1 MGFWHVGSMAECTK
15 VRSRYPLSAAAAS
28 SPEFTERA
36 NVCICTYNFNTDEVQ
51 SMSAFFAERALLATG
66 WARNVRF
73 EVSDEGLLT
82 QVLSD
87 SDAHGAEVLKGPVVP
102 GMPNLHSHA
111 FQRAMAGLAEVAGN
125 PNDSFWTW
133 RDLMYRLVGKISP
146 EQLGVIARQLYI
158 EMLKGGFT
166 SVAEFHYVHQDSA
179 GQPYANPAELALQ
192 ISQAASSAG
201 IGLTLLPVLYS
212 HSGFGGQAPNEGQ
225 RRFIHS
231 TESYLSL
238 QAQLK
243 PLLAAQPA
251 QALGLCF
258 HSLRAVT
265 PQQMSEVLA
274 ASDKACPVHIHIA
287 EQQKE
292 VDDCLAWSGR
302 RPLQWLYE
310 NVDVDQRW
318 CLVHATHAD
327 AGEVASM
334 ARSAAVAGL
343 CLTTEANLGDGIFP
357 AVDYIAQ
364 GGRWGIGSDS
374 HVSLSV
380 VEELRWLEY
389 GQRLRD
395 QRRNRLYRIDQ
406 PMVGRT
412 LFDAALVGGA
422 QAMGQNIGALTV
434 GQRADW
440 LVLDGNDPYLATAT
454 DDGILN
460 RWLFAGGDRQ
470 IRDVLVNGQWVIR
483 DGRHAGEEQSSR
495 AFAAVLRELLG

>member
-1 MGFWHVGSMAECTK
+1 
-15 VRSRYPLSAAAAS
+15 
-28 SPEFTERA
+28 
-36 NVCICTYNFNTDEVQ
+36 
-51 SMSAFFAERALLATG
+51 MSVFFAERVLLPAG
-66 WARNVRF
+66 WANNVRF
-73 EVSDEGLLT
+73 EVSADGFLT
-82 QVLSD
+82 KVQAD
-87 SDAHGAEVLKGPVVP
+87 SERQGAELINGPVLP

-133 RDLMYRLVGKISP
+133 RDLMYRLVGQISP
-146 EQLGVIARQLYI
+146 QQLGVIARQLYI

-166 SVAEFHYVHQDSA
+166 SVAEFHYVHQDTD
-179 GQPYANPAELALQ
+179 GKPYADPAELALQ
-192 ISQAASSAG
+192 VSQAASSVG
-201 IGLTLLPVLYS
+201 IGMTLLPVLYT
-212 HSGFGGQAPNEGQ
+212 HSGFGGLAPNEGQ
-225 RRFIHS
+225 RRFINS
-231 TESYLSL
+231 THSYLDL
-238 QAQLK
+238 QSRLK
-243 PLLAAQPA
+243 PIIESQPA

-265 PQQMSEVLA
+265 PQQISEVMA
-274 ASDKACPVHIHIA
+274 ASDKQCPVHIHIA

-292 VDDCLAWSGR
+292 VDDCLTWSGR

-310 NVDVDQRW
+310 NVDVDERW
-318 CLVHATHAD
+318 CLVHATHAEAD
-327 AGEVASM
+327 EVASM
-334 ARSAAVAGL
+334 AKSRAVAGL

-395 QRRNRLYRIDQ
+395 QRRNRLYRPDQ

-412 LFDAALVGGA
+412 LDDAALGGGA
-422 QAMGQNIGALTV
+422 QPIGALEV
-434 GQRADW
+434 GKRADW
-440 LVLDGNDPYLATAT
+440 LVLDGNDPYLATASG
-454 DDGILN
+454 DAILN

-470 IRDVLVNGQWVIR
+470 IREVMVGGRWVIR
-483 DGRHAGEEQSSR
+483 DGRHADEEESSR
-495 AFAAVLRELLG
+495 AFAQVLRELLG

>member
-1 MGFWHVGSMAECTK
+1 
-15 VRSRYPLSAAAAS
+15 
-28 SPEFTERA
+28 
-36 NVCICTYNFNTDEVQ
+36 
-51 SMSAFFAERALLATG
+51 MSAFFAERALLPDG
-66 WARNVRF
+66 WASDVRL
-73 EVSDEGLLT
+73 EVSPEGILT
-82 QVLSD
+82 RIQINAD
-87 SDAHGAEVLKGPVVP
+87 RQGAEVVSGPMLP

-133 RDLMYRLVGKISP
+133 RDLMYRLVGRITP
-146 EQLGVIARQLYI
+146 QQLGVIARQLYI
-158 EMLKGGFT
+158 EMLKGGYT
-166 SVAEFHYVHQDSA
+166 SVAEFHYVHQDVT
-179 GQPYANPAELALQ
+179 GKLYADPAELALQ

-231 TESYLSL
+231 TDSYLDL
-238 QAQLK
+238 QARLQ
-243 PLLAAQPA
+243 PIVAGQTAQR
-251 QALGLCF
+251 LGLCF

-265 PQQMSEVLA
+265 PEQISAVLA
-274 ASDKACPVHIHIA
+274 ASDSDCPVHIHIA

-292 VDDCLAWSGR
+292 VDDCLSWSGR

-310 NVDVDQRW
+310 NTPVDNRW
-318 CLVHATHAD
+318 CLVHATHAETD
-327 AGEVASM
+327 EVTLM
-334 ARSAAVAGL
+334 ANSGAVAGL

-395 QRRNRLYRIDQ
+395 QRRNRLYRSDQ

-412 LFDAALVGGA
+412 LMDAALAGGA
-422 QAMGQNIGALTV
+422 QALGQEIGALEI
-434 GQRADW
+434 GKRADW
-440 LVLDGNDPYLATAT
+440 LVLDGKDPYIATAT
-454 DDGILN
+454 GDAILN

-470 IRDVLVNGQWVIR
+470 IRDVAVAGRWVIR
-483 DGRHAGEEQSSR
+483 EGRHADEEQSAQ
-495 AFAAVLRELLG
+495 AFAQVLSALLG

>member
-1 MGFWHVGSMAECTK
+1 
-15 VRSRYPLSAAAAS
+15 
-28 SPEFTERA
+28 
-36 NVCICTYNFNTDEVQ
+36 
-51 SMSAFFAERALLATG
+51 MSVFFAERALLPTG
-66 WARNVRF
+66 WANNVRF
-73 EVSDEGLLT
+73 EVGADGFLIKV
-82 QVLSD
+82 QA
-87 SDAHGAEVLKGPVVP
+87 DAEREGAELINGPVVP

-133 RDLMYRLVGKISP
+133 RDLMYRLAGQISP

-166 SVAEFHYVHQDSA
+166 SVAEFHYVHHDTD
-179 GQPYANPAELALQ
+179 GKPYANAAELALRV
-192 ISQAASSAG
+192 SAAASSVG

-225 RRFIHS
+225 RRFINS
-231 TESYLSL
+231 TQGYLDL
-238 QAQLK
+238 QASLR
-243 PLLAAQPA
+243 PIIHTQPT

-265 PQQMSEVLA
+265 AQQISDVLA
-274 ASDKACPVHIHIA
+274 ASDQQCPVHIHIA

-292 VDDCLAWSGR
+292 VDDCLSWSGR

-318 CLVHATHAD
+318 CLVHATHAQAD
-327 AGEVASM
+327 EVALM
-334 ARSAAVAGL
+334 ANSKAVAGL

-357 AVDYIAQ
+357 AVDYIVQ

-395 QRRNRLYRIDQ
+395 QRRNRLYRSDQ

-412 LFDAALVGGA
+412 LYDAALLGGA
-422 QAMGQNIGALTV
+422 QAMGQPIGALEV
-434 GQRADW
+434 GKRADL
-440 LVLDGNDPYLATAT
+440 LVLDGNDPYLATASG
-454 DDGILN
+454 DAILN

-470 IRDVLVNGQWVIR
+470 IRDVMVNGLWVIS
-483 DGRHAGEEQSSR
+483 DGRHADEEDSSR
-495 AFAAVLRELLG
+495 AFAQVLREMLG

>member
-1 MGFWHVGSMAECTK
+1 
-15 VRSRYPLSAAAAS
+15 
-28 SPEFTERA
+28 
-36 NVCICTYNFNTDEVQ
+36 
-51 SMSAFFAERALLATG
+51 MSVFFAERVLLPAG
-66 WARNVRF
+66 WANNVRF
-73 EVSDEGLLT
+73 EVSADGFLT
-82 QVLSD
+82 KVQAD
-87 SDAHGAEVLKGPVVP
+87 SERQGAELINGPVLP

-133 RDLMYRLVGKISP
+133 RDLMYRLVGQISP
-146 EQLGVIARQLYI
+146 QQLGVIARQLYI

-166 SVAEFHYVHQDSA
+166 SVAEFHYVHQDTD
-179 GQPYANPAELALQ
+179 GRPYTDPAELALQ
-192 ISQAASSAG
+192 VSQAASSVG
-201 IGLTLLPVLYS
+201 IGMTLLPVLYT
-212 HSGFGGQAPNEGQ
+212 HSGFGGLAPNEGQ
-225 RRFIHS
+225 RRFINS
-231 TESYLSL
+231 THSYLDL
-238 QAQLK
+238 QSRLK
-243 PLLAAQPA
+243 PIIESQPA

-265 PQQMSEVLA
+265 PQQISEVMA
-274 ASDKACPVHIHIA
+274 ASDQQCPVHIHIA

-292 VDDCLAWSGR
+292 VDDCLTWSGR

-310 NVDVDQRW
+310 NVDVDERW
-318 CLVHATHAD
+318 CLVHATHAEPD
-327 AGEVASM
+327 EVASM
-334 ARSAAVAGL
+334 AKSRAVAGL

-395 QRRNRLYRIDQ
+395 QRRNRLYRPDQ

-412 LFDAALVGGA
+412 LYDAALVGGA
-422 QAMGQNIGALTV
+422 QAIGQPIGALEV
-434 GQRADW
+434 GKRADW
-440 LVLDGNDPYLATAT
+440 LVLDGNDPYLATASG
-454 DDGILN
+454 DAILN

-470 IRDVLVNGQWVIR
+470 LREVMVGGRWVIR
-483 DGRHAGEEQSSR
+483 DGRHADEEESSR
-495 AFAAVLRELLG
+495 AFAQVLRELLG

>member
-1 MGFWHVGSMAECTK
+1 
-15 VRSRYPLSAAAAS
+15 
-28 SPEFTERA
+28 
-36 NVCICTYNFNTDEVQ
+36 
-51 SMSAFFAERALLATG
+51 MSVFFAERALLPTG
-66 WARNVRF
+66 WSANVRI
-73 EVSDEGLLT
+73 EVGADGCLT
-82 QVLSD
+82 QITAN
-87 SDAHGAEVLKGPVVP
+87 SDAQGAEYLSGPVLP

-146 EQLGVIARQLYI
+146 EQLGVIARQLYL
-158 EMLKGGFT
+158 EMLKAGYT
-166 SVAEFHYVHQDSA
+166 SVAEFHYVHHDLS
-179 GQPYANPAELALQ
+179 GQPYANSAELALR
-192 ISQAASSAG
+192 ISEAARSAG

-225 RRFIHS
+225 RRFINS
-231 TESYLSL
+231 TEQYLKL
-238 QAQLK
+238 QQQLK
-243 PLLAAQPA
+243 PLLSQQPA

-265 PQQMSEVLA
+265 PEQIHEVLQ
-274 ASDKACPVHIHIA
+274 ASDTACPVHIHIA

-292 VDDCLAWSGR
+292 VDDCLSWSGK
-302 RPLQWLYE
+302 RPIQWLYD
-310 NVDVDQRW
+310 NVEVDQRW
-318 CLVHATHAD
+318 CLVHATHAN
-327 AGEVASM
+327 AHEVQRM
-334 ARSAAVAGL
+334 AQSKAVAGL

-357 AVDYIAQ
+357 AVDYLAQ
-364 GGRWGIGSDS
+364 GGRMGIGSDS

-395 QRRNRLYRIDQ
+395 QRRNRMYRSDQ

-412 LFDAALVGGA
+412 LYDAALAGGA
-422 QAMGQNIGALTV
+422 QAMGQAVAGLAV

-440 LVLDGNDPYLATAT
+440 LVLDGNDPYLATAQ
-454 DDGILN
+454 DDAILN

-470 IRDVLVNGQWVIR
+470 VRDVMANGQWVVR
-483 DGRHAGEEQSSR
+483 DGRHADEQVSSR
-495 AFAAVLRELLG
+495 DFTRVLRELLG

>member
-1 MGFWHVGSMAECTK
+1 M
-15 VRSRYPLSAAAAS
+15 P
-28 SPEFTERA
+28 
-36 NVCICTYNFNTDEVQ
+36 
-51 SMSAFFAERALLATG
+51 AFFAERALLPGG
-66 WARNVRF
+66 WAENVRL
-73 EVSDEGLLT
+73 EVSADGLLSSV
-82 QVLSD
+82 QA
-87 SDAHGAEVLKGPVVP
+87 DADRQSAERVSGPLLP

-125 PNDSFWTW
+125 PSDSFWTW
-133 RDLMYRLVGKISP
+133 RDLMYRLVGKISAP
-146 EQLGVIARQLYI
+146 QVGVIARQLYI

-166 SVAEFHYVHQDSA
+166 SVAEFHYVHQDTN
-179 GQPYANPAELALQ
+179 GKPYADPAELALQ
-192 ISQAASSAG
+192 ISQAATSAG

-231 TESYLSL
+231 TESYLDL
-238 QAQLK
+238 QARLRPVITAQ
-243 PLLAAQPA
+243 AAQN
-251 QALGLCF
+251 LGLCF

-265 PQQMSEVLA
+265 PQQIGEVLA
-274 ASDKACPVHIHIA
+274 ASDRQCPVHIHIA

-292 VDDCLAWSGR
+292 VDDCLSWSGR

-310 NVDVDQRW
+310 NVAVDQRW
-318 CLVHATHAD
+318 CLVHATHAEPD
-327 AGEVASM
+327 EVALM
-334 ARSAAVAGL
+334 AQSGSVAGL

-357 AVDYIAQ
+357 AVDYIAR

-374 HVSLSV
+374 HVSVSV

-395 QRRNRLYRIDQ
+395 QRRNRLYRSDQ

-412 LFDAALVGGA
+412 LFDAALSGGA
-422 QAMGQNIGALTV
+422 QALGQSIGRLEV

-440 LVLDGNDPYLATAT
+440 VVLDGSDPYLATASG
-454 DDGILN
+454 DAILN

-470 IRDVLVNGQWVIR
+470 VRDVLVNGRWVVR
-483 DGRHAGEEQSSR
+483 EGRHAAEEESSR
-495 AFAAVLRELLG
+495 AFAQVLKELLG

>member
-1 MGFWHVGSMAECTK
+1 
-15 VRSRYPLSAAAAS
+15 
-28 SPEFTERA
+28 
-36 NVCICTYNFNTDEVQ
+36 
-51 SMSAFFAERALLATG
+51 MSVFFAERALLPAG
-66 WARNVRF
+66 WANNVRF
-73 EVSDEGLLT
+73 EVSADGFLT
-82 QVLSD
+82 KVQAD
-87 SDAHGAEVLKGPVVP
+87 SERQGAELINGPVLP

-133 RDLMYRLVGKISP
+133 RDLMYRLVGQISP
-146 EQLGVIARQLYI
+146 EQLGIIARQLYI

-166 SVAEFHYVHQDSA
+166 SVAEFHYVHQDTN
-179 GQPYANPAELALQ
+179 GRPYADPAELALQ
-192 ISQAASSAG
+192 VSQAASSVG
-201 IGLTLLPVLYS
+201 IGMTLLPVLYT
-212 HSGFGGQAPNEGQ
+212 HSGFGGLAPNEGQ
-225 RRFIHS
+225 RRFINS
-231 TESYLSL
+231 TQSYLDL
-238 QAQLK
+238 QSRLR
-243 PLLAAQPA
+243 PIIESQPA

-265 PQQMSEVLA
+265 PQQISEVLA
-274 ASDKACPVHIHIA
+274 ASDKRCPVHIHIA

-310 NVDVDQRW
+310 NVEVDEHW
-318 CLVHATHAD
+318 CLVHATHAEAD
-327 AGEVASM
+327 EVASM
-334 ARSAAVAGL
+334 AKSRAVAGL

-395 QRRNRLYRIDQ
+395 QRRNRLYRPDQ

-412 LFDAALVGGA
+412 LYDGALIGGA
-422 QAMGQNIGALTV
+422 QAMGQPIGALEV
-434 GQRADW
+434 GKRADW
-440 LVLDGNDPYLATAT
+440 LVLDGNDPYLATASG
-454 DDGILN
+454 DAILN

-470 IRDVLVNGQWVIR
+470 IREVMVGGRWVIR
-483 DGRHAGEEQSSR
+483 DGRHADEEESSR
-495 AFAAVLRELLG
+495 AFAQVLRELLG

>member
-1 MGFWHVGSMAECTK
+1 M
-15 VRSRYPLSAAAAS
+15 P
-28 SPEFTERA
+28 
-36 NVCICTYNFNTDEVQ
+36 
-51 SMSAFFAERALLATG
+51 AFFAERALLPSG
-66 WARNVRF
+66 WANDVRL
-73 EVSDEGLLT
+73 EVDAAGVLT
-82 QVLSD
+82 HVQAGSHAD
-87 SDAHGAEVLKGPVVP
+87 GAERLGGPLLP

-146 EQLGVIARQLYI
+146 DQLGIIARQLYI
-158 EMLKGGFT
+158 EMLKAGYT
-166 SVAEFHYVHQDSA
+166 SVAEFHYVHHDTD
-179 GQPYANPAELALQ
+179 GTPYADPAELALR
-192 ISQAASSAG
+192 ISHAAQAAG

-225 RRFIHS
+225 RRFINS
-231 TESYLSL
+231 TENYLKL
-238 QAQLK
+238 QTRLQ
-243 PLLAAQPA
+243 PILAAQPT

-265 PQQMSEVLA
+265 PRQIQDVLA
-274 ASDKACPVHIHIA
+274 ASDRHCPVHIHIA

-292 VDDCLAWSGR
+292 VDDCLGWSGA

-310 NVDVDQRW
+310 NVEVDPRW
-318 CLVHATHAD
+318 CLVHATHANAD
-327 AGEVASM
+327 EVALM
-334 ARSAAVAGL
+334 ARSRAIAGL

-357 AVDYIAQ
+357 AVDFIAQ
-364 GGRWGIGSDS
+364 GGRLGIGSDS

-395 QRRNRLYRIDQ
+395 QRRNRLYRPDQ

-412 LFDAALVGGA
+412 LFDAALEGGA
-422 QAMGQNIGALTV
+422 QALGQAVGALDV
-434 GQRADW
+434 GKRADW
-440 LVLDGNDPYLATAT
+440 LVLDGNDPYLATARG
-454 DDGILN
+454 DGILN

-470 IRDVLVNGQWVIR
+470 VRDVMVGGQWVVR
-483 DGRHAGEEQSSR
+483 DGCHAGEEESAR
-495 AFAAVLRELLG
+495 AFAQVLRELLD

>member
-1 MGFWHVGSMAECTK
+1 M
-15 VRSRYPLSAAAAS
+15 P
-28 SPEFTERA
+28 
-36 NVCICTYNFNTDEVQ
+36 
-51 SMSAFFAERALLATG
+51 AFFAERALLPDG
-66 WARNVRF
+66 WADNVRLD
-73 EVSDEGLLT
+73 VSSDGLLSSV
-82 QVLSD
+82 QANAD
-87 SDAHGAEVLKGPVVP
+87 SQGAERVSGPLLP

-125 PNDSFWTW
+125 PSDSFWTW
-133 RDLMYRLVGKISP
+133 RDLMYRLVGKISAP
-146 EQLGVIARQLYI
+146 QVGVIARQLYI

-166 SVAEFHYVHQDSA
+166 SVAEFHYVHQDTN
-179 GQPYANPAELALQ
+179 GKPYADPAELALQ
-192 ISQAASSAG
+192 ISQAATSAG

-231 TESYLSL
+231 TDSYLDL
-238 QAQLK
+238 QARLRPVITGQ
-243 PLLAAQPA
+243 AAQN
-251 QALGLCF
+251 LGLCF

-265 PQQMSEVLA
+265 PQQISEVLA
-274 ASDKACPVHIHIA
+274 TSDRQCPIHIHIA

-292 VDDCLAWSGR
+292 VDDCLSWSGR

-310 NVDVDQRW
+310 NVAVDQRW
-318 CLVHATHAD
+318 CLVHATHAEPD
-327 AGEVASM
+327 EVALM
-334 ARSAAVAGL
+334 AQSGSVAGL

-374 HVSLSV
+374 HVSVSV

-395 QRRNRLYRIDQ
+395 QRRNRLYRSDQ

-412 LFDAALVGGA
+412 LFDAALSGGA
-422 QAMGQNIGALTV
+422 QALGQGIGKLEV

-440 LVLDGNDPYLATAT
+440 VVLDGSDPYLETACG
-454 DDGILN
+454 DAILN

-470 IRDVLVNGQWVIR
+470 VRDVLVNGRWVVR
-483 DGRHAGEEQSSR
+483 EGRHAAEEESSR
-495 AFAAVLRELLG
+495 AFAQVLRELLG